1 MRKVR
6 ILVVSPPALS
16 RVIKHL
22 VSGRPEFE
30 IVGSIGGLK
39 TLAQEAGRLLPELI
53 VANVKPVGTGICTTV
68 VAIRNSNP
76 SAKLIVI
83 CPIADL
89 IKSALR
95 CGADACVEQEKLVLR
110 LLPAASA
117 LSASSAV
124 PRIKTRHRSSARF
137 RFKKPRRKN
146 L

>member
-22 VSGRPEFE
+22 VRGRPEFE

-39 TLAQEAGRLLPELI
+39 SLPQEAGRLLPELI
-53 VANVKPVGTGICTTV
+53 IANVKPVGMGICPAV
-68 VAIRNSNP
+68 VAIRNSSP
-76 SAKLIVI
+76 QAKLIVI
-83 CPIADL
+83 CPVADL

-95 CGADACVEQEKLVLR
+95 CGADAGVEQEKLVFR

-117 LSASSAV
+117 LSASAAR
-124 PRIKTRHRSSARF
+124 PRIKTHQRSPARF
-137 RFKKPRRKN
+137 QFKKPQRKHS
-146 L
+146 